1 MKDPYNTLG
10 IRPDATDEEVKKA
23 YRELAKKYHPDV
35 NADNP
40 LKHLADE
47 KMKEINVAYDYIM
60 KSREKGSGSTGGT
73 SGSYSSGTSH
83 DTADLAR
90 AKMLINQGRFAEA
103 GVVLNS
109 VPLPERTAGWYYL
122 YGIVLLRSGK
132 YFDARANFEEAVRR
146 DPSNPA
152 YRDALNKVSSAGA
165 YSGGGYSRTGTGGCS
180 GCDMCTGLL
189 CADCLCECCGGDL
202 IRCC

>member
-1 MKDPYNTLG
+1 MKDPYSVLG
-10 IRPDATDEEVKKA
+10 ISPNASTDEVKKA

-47 KMKEINVAYDYIM
+47 KMKEINEAYDRIM
-60 KSREKGSGSTGGT
+60 KLRESGS
-73 SGSYSSGTSH
+73 SYQNSAAS
-83 DTADLAR
+83 DNDNIVRAR
-90 AKMLINQGRFAEA
+90 TLISQGRYVEA
-103 GVVLNS
+103 KVVLNS
-109 VPLPERTAGWYYL
+109 VSPSARNAEWYYL
-122 YGIVLLRSGK
+122 SGILLTNSGQ
-132 YFDARANFEEAVRR
+132 YFDARAAFEEAVRR
-146 DPSNPA
+146 DPTNSA

-165 YSGGGYSRTGTGGCS
+165 YSGGGYSRSNGDGCS